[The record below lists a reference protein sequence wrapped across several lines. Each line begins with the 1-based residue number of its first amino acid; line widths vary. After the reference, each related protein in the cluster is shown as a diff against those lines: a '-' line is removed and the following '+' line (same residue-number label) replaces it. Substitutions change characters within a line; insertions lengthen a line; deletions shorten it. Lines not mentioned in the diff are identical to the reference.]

1 MTVDTALASG
11 LAKAARRL
19 VPLMSLLF
27 LISFIDRSNV
37 SFAAL
42 AMNKDLGF
50 TPTVYAWGVGFFF
63 FGYVL
68 FEVPSNMVLERVGAR
83 RWIAAI
89 VVAWG
94 LASVALAWA
103 GNAESFFALRFLLG
117 MAEAGLLPGLLLYM
131 TWWFPADRRARMTAL
146 LMLAIP
152 LSIVIGGPLSGII
165 LSIPGLDGA
174 LGFKAWQW
182 LFILEGLPAVVLGLF
197 VPRLLP
203 DRPADAPWLDTAEKA
218 AIDATIAAEA
228 RPAAG
233 HGHGTTLL
241 EGLVSPPVLMLSLAY
256 FGSLL
261 GGFGIIFWVPQI
273 VKAFGLGNLAT
284 GFVAAI
290 PYAAAAVAMVV
301 LGRIGDRTG
310 RRVLLVVA
318 PAIAGAVGLI
328 GAGLTTDPVV
338 SIAALSLAACGVYGL
353 LPSFWTL
360 PPTYLK
366 GSAVSAAFATVNSIG
381 ALGGFVG
388 PYLVGWAKETTGSF
402 STGLILLGCGAL
414 VNAATVAL
422 LARLRRPTVG

>member
-1 MTVDTALASG
+1 MNSESALVSG
-11 LAKAARRL
+11 LGKAARRL
-19 VPLMSLLF
+19 TPFMSLLF

-42 AMNKDLGF
+42 SMNKDLGF

-68 FEVPSNMVLERVGAR
+68 FEVPSNMIVEKIGAR
-83 RWIAAI
+83 RWIAPI
-89 VVAWG
+89 VIAWG
-94 LASVALAWA
+94 FASVALAWA
-103 GNAESFFALRFLLG
+103 NEAKSFFALRFLLG

-131 TWWFPADRRARMTAL
+131 TWWFPANRRARTTAL

-165 LSIPGLDGA
+165 LGIPGLDGA
-174 LGFKAWQW
+174 LGFKSWQW
-182 LFILEGLPAVVLGLF
+182 LFIIEGLPAILVGLM
-197 VPRLLP
+197 VYKLMP
-203 DRPADAPWLDTAEKA
+203 DRPADAHWLTSEEKA
-218 AIDATIAAEA
+218 AIDAELNREGRST
-228 RPAAG
+228 G
-233 HGHGTTLL
+233 SHSHGSTLL
-241 EGLVSPPVLMLSLAY
+241 EGLVSPPVLLLSLAY

-273 VKAFGLGNLAT
+273 VKAFGLTNVQT

-290 PYAAAAVAMVV
+290 PYAAAAIAMVV

-310 RRVLLVVA
+310 KRVLLVVA
-318 PAIAGAVGLI
+318 PAIAGAIGLI

-338 SIAALSLAACGVYGL
+338 SIIALSLAASGIYGL

-366 GSAVSAAFATVNSIG
+366 GTAVAAAFATVNSLG

-388 PYLVGWAKETTGSF
+388 PYIVGWAKETTGSF

-414 VNAATVAL
+414 VHAAAVLILSKTMPRNHA
-422 LARLRRPTVG
+422 

>member
-1 MTVDTALASG
+1 MSTESALASG
-11 LAKAARRL
+11 LGKAARRL
-19 VPLMSLLF
+19 TPFMSLLF
-27 LISFIDRSNV
+27 LVSFIDRSNV

-42 AMNKDLGF
+42 SMNKDLGF

-68 FEVPSNMVLERVGAR
+68 FEVPSNIILEKIGAR
-83 RWIAAI
+83 RWIAPI

-103 GNAESFFALRFLLG
+103 GDAKSFFALRFLLG

-131 TWWFPADRRARMTAL
+131 TWWFPANRRARTTAL

-165 LSIPGLDGA
+165 LGIPGLDGA

-182 LFILEGLPAVVLGLF
+182 LFILEGIPAIAIGVM
-197 VPRLLP
+197 VPLVMP
-203 DRPADAPWLDTAEKA
+203 DRPAHAAWLSAAEKA
-218 AIDATIAAEA
+218 AIDAELDREGRGGGSHA
-228 RPAAG
+228 
-233 HGHGTTLL
+233 HGSTLL
-241 EGLVSPPVLMLSLAY
+241 EGLVSPPVLLLSLAY

-273 VKAFGLGNLAT
+273 VKAFGLTNVQT

-290 PYAAAAVAMVV
+290 PYAAAVVAMVV
-301 LGRIGDRTG
+301 LGRIGDATG
-310 RRVLLVVA
+310 KRVPLVVA
-318 PAIAGAVGLI
+318 PAIAGAIGLI
-328 GAGLTTDPVV
+328 GAGLTSDPVL
-338 SIAALSLAACGVYGL
+338 SIVALSVAASGIYGL
-353 LPSFWTL
+353 LPAFWTL

-366 GSAVSAAFATVNSIG
+366 GSAVAAAFATVNSLG

-414 VNAATVAL
+414 MNAAAVL
-422 LARLRRPTVG
+422 ILAKAMPRDHA

>member
-1 MTVDTALASG
+1 MSAESALTTG

-19 VPLMSLLF
+19 VPFMSLLF

-68 FEVPSNMVLERVGAR
+68 FEVPSNMILEKIGAR
-83 RWIAAI
+83 RWIAPI
-89 VVAWG
+89 VIAWG
-94 LASVALAWA
+94 IASVALAWA
-103 GNAESFFALRFLLG
+103 NDAKAFFTVRFLLG

-131 TWWFPADRRARMTAL
+131 TWWFPANRRARTTAL

-165 LSIPGLDGA
+165 LGIPGLDGA
-174 LGFKAWQW
+174 LGFKSWQW
-182 LFILEGLPAVVLGLF
+182 LFILEGLPAIVVGLM
-197 VPRLLP
+197 VYRVMV
-203 DRPADAPWLDTAEKA
+203 DRPADAHWLSTEEKA
-218 AIDATIAAEA
+218 AIEAELD
-228 RPAAG
+228 REG
-233 HGHGTTLL
+233 RSGGSHVHGTTILA
-241 EGLVSPPVLMLSLAY
+241 GLVSPPVLLMSLAY

-273 VKAFGLGNLAT
+273 VKAFGLSNLQT

-290 PYAAAAVAMVV
+290 PYAAAAIAMIV

-310 RRVLLVVA
+310 KRVMLVVL

-328 GAGLTTDPVV
+328 GAGLSTDPLV
-338 SIAALSLAACGVYGL
+338 SIVALSLAASGVYGL

-366 GSAVSAAFATVNSIG
+366 GSAVAAAFATVNSIG

-388 PYLVGWAKETTGSF
+388 PYIVGWVKETTGSF
-402 STGLILLGCGAL
+402 SWGLILLGFGAL
-414 VNAATVAL
+414 ANAALVLILSKLHPRDPA
-422 LARLRRPTVG
+422 

>member
-1 MTVDTALASG
+1 MTSETALASG

-19 VPLMSLLF
+19 LLFMSLLF
-27 LISFIDRSNV
+27 LVSFIDRSNV

-68 FEVPSNMVLERVGAR
+68 FEVPSNMILEKIGAR
-83 RWIAAI
+83 RWIAPI

-103 GNAESFFALRFLLG
+103 GDAKSFFALRFLLG

-131 TWWFPADRRARMTAL
+131 TWWFPANRRARMTAL

-152 LSIVIGGPLSGII
+152 LSIVVGGPLSGII
-165 LSIPGLDGA
+165 LGIPGLDGA

-182 LFILEGLPAVVLGLF
+182 LFILEGIPAIAIGLT
-197 VPRLLP
+197 VPLVMP
-203 DRPADAPWLDTAEKA
+203 DRPAHAPWLSAAEKA
-218 AIDATIAAEA
+218 AIDAELDREGRGSGRHA
-228 RPAAG
+228 PG
-233 HGHGTTLL
+233 STLL
-241 EGLVSPPVLMLSLAY
+241 EGLVSPPVLLLSLAY

-273 VKAFGLGNLAT
+273 VKAFGLTNVQT

-290 PYAAAAVAMVV
+290 PYAAAVVAMVV
-301 LGRIGDRTG
+301 LGRIGDATG
-310 RRVLLVVA
+310 KRVALVVL
-318 PAIAGAVGLI
+318 PAIAGAIGLI
-328 GAGLTTDPVV
+328 GAGLTSDPVV
-338 SIAALSLAACGVYGL
+338 SIVALSLAASGIYGL

-360 PPTYLK
+360 PPTYLR
-366 GSAVSAAFATVNSIG
+366 GSAVAAAFATVNSIG

-414 VNAATVAL
+414 VNAAAVL
-422 LARLRRPTVG
+422 VLAKVMPRDHA

>member
-1 MTVDTALASG
+1 MTAESALGSG
-11 LAKAARRL
+11 LAKAAARL
-19 VPLMSLLF
+19 VPFMSLLF

-50 TPTVYAWGVGFFF
+50 TPTIYAWGVGFFF

-68 FEVPSNMVLERVGAR
+68 FEVPSNMVLEKVGAR
-83 RWIAAI
+83 RWIALL

-94 LASVALAWA
+94 IASVALAWA
-103 GNAESFFALRFLLG
+103 FDARSFFALRFLLG

-131 TWWFPADRRARMTAL
+131 TWWFPADRRARTTAL

-165 LSIPGLDGA
+165 LAIPGLDGA

-182 LFILEGLPAVVLGLF
+182 LFIIEGVPAILVGFL
-197 VPRLLP
+197 VPKVMP
-203 DRPADAPWLDTAEKA
+203 DRPADAHWLDASEKTAIADALAHEHRA
-218 AIDATIAAEA
+218 ATHA
-228 RPAAG
+228 
-233 HGHGTTLL
+233 HGSTLL
-241 EGLVSPPVLMLSLAY
+241 QGLVSPPVLIMSLAY

-273 VKAFGLGNLAT
+273 VKAFGLSNIQT

-290 PYAAAAVAMVV
+290 PYVAAAIAMVV

-318 PAIAGAVGLI
+318 PAIAGAIGLV
-328 GAGLTTDPVV
+328 GAGLTTNPVV
-338 SIAALSLAACGVYGL
+338 SIAALSLAASGIYGL

-366 GSAVSAAFATVNSIG
+366 GPAVAAAFATVNSIG

-388 PYLVGWAKETTGSF
+388 PYIVGWVKETTGSF
-402 STGLILLGCGAL
+402 SWGLILLGCGAL
-414 VNAATVAL
+414 VNAAMVGL
-422 LARLRRPTVG
+422 LATLYRRPAA